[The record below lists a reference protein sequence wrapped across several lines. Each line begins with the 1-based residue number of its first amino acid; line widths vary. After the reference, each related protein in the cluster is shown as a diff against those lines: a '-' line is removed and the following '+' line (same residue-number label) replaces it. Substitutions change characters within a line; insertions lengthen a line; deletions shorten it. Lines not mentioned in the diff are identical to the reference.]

1 MEIYTKYNYY
11 INTREKSSGVPTDCL
26 FNLPNA
32 ISLALAPYYG
42 EFRLKVLRTI
52 IPFSF
57 NQINTSNYTTE
68 YQITRATFPT
78 TLGSFNMTPSNPSV
92 NDFMINWIAQLQASI
107 TALPGYGAYTCPLI
121 LTYNPATNLINFSI
135 TFDGNITQIDFFNV
149 LPYTQINACC
159 GFLSAWQLSDTSIL
173 PDGNNSDVSINM
185 SPSRALY
192 ITSNT
197 LLGAK
202 CYSALSS
209 PMNTTNIIAQVPIF
223 TQPFSYLVYE
233 PSVPLEIIL
242 NVDNI
247 VQIQL
252 GLIDESIN
260 GEVADM
266 FLDWSIVLELTH
278 YVDYQ
283 RPVENHHDI
292 AKLYDKPRAPNL
304 ELDSL
309 MKERDQLKNEIWQL
323 SNLSIDSNNANTNQT
338 QTTAEAPNRYSA
350 SQEVFLP

>member
-1 MEIYTKYNYY
+1 MELYAKYNYY
-11 INTREKSSGVPTDCL
+11 INTREKSSGVPTDCI

-32 ISLALAPYYG
+32 ISLSLAPYYG

-57 NQINTSNYTTE
+57 NQINTANYTTVFK
-68 YQITRATFPT
+68 ISRT
-78 TLGSFNMTPSNPSV
+78 TLPAAIASFNMTPSNPSV
-92 NDFMINWIAQLQASI
+92 NDFMVDWIDKLQKAI
-107 TALPGYGAYTCPLI
+107 QTIPAYVGYICPLV

-135 TFDGNITQIDFFNV
+135 TFDGLLTNIDFLNN
-149 LPYTQINACC
+149 LPNTQINACC
-159 GFLSAWQLSDTSIL
+159 GFLTPWSLTDTSVM
-173 PDGNNSDVSINM
+173 PDGNTSDVSINM

-209 PMNTTNIIAQVPIF
+209 KMNTTNIIAQVPIF

-233 PSVPLEIIL
+233 PSVPIEIFL

-260 GEVADM
+260 GIVADM
-266 FLDWSIVLELTH
+266 NLDWSVVIELGH
-278 YVDYQ
+278 YVDYN
-283 RPVENHHDI
+283 RRVENHYDI
-292 AKLYDKPRAPNL
+292 GKLMDQPLPPNEEMDKL
-304 ELDSL
+304 V
-309 MKERDQLKNEIWQL
+309 KERDQLKNEIGQL
-323 SNLSIDSNNANTNQT
+323 SNLSLNNNVSQT
-338 QTTAEAPNRYSA
+338 QASAQAPNYYSA
-350 SQEVFLP
+350 NQEVFLP